1 MCKYIDV
8 CHVNAQSLV
17 SHIDEFRG
25 YFSSKQY
32 HIIAVSE
39 SWLKPHIADQAVHLP
54 DYNILRCDRTGIGG
68 GGVAL
73 YVHRSLKAKVL
84 VCSSSA
90 YSARPEFLI
99 AEISSACRSKLA
111 FSVVYRPPKIGYM
124 SDFEEAFLQ
133 YSQAY
138 KSNIVMGDFNA
149 DLCSNSFDANNL
161 KSFFSS
167 VSMDIVPYCPTHH
180 TATSSTWLDVCAVND
195 LSKVSGYSQLPVAFL
210 SSHDLISVSFL
221 SISDKIEPRE
231 IICRDFKLLN
241 SQAFKLDIEACDWSQ
256 VFTATSIDAKVDL
269 LNTFVL
275 ETINKHA
282 PVRKAQLRRPPAP
295 WLDNN
300 IKTLMRERDALYKAF
315 RRTRSLVVRDKY
327 RVLRG
332 RVKACK
338 KQTLHVEV

>member
-1 MCKYIDV
+1 
-8 CHVNAQSLV
+8 
-17 SHIDEFRG
+17 
-25 YFSSKQY
+25 
-32 HIIAVSE
+32 
-39 SWLKPHIADQAVHLP
+39 
-54 DYNILRCDRTGIGG
+54 
-68 GGVAL
+68 
-73 YVHRSLKAKVL
+73 
-84 VCSSSA
+84 
-90 YSARPEFLI
+90 
-99 AEISSACRSKLA
+99 
-111 FSVVYRPPKIGYM
+111 M

-161 KSFFSS
+161 KSFFLS

-180 TATSSTWLDVCAVND
+180 TATNSTWLDVCALND

-231 IICRDFKLLN
+231 IIYRDFKLLN

-256 VFTATSIDAKVDL
+256 VFTATSIDTKVDL

-300 IKTLMRERDALYKAF
+300 IKTLVRERDALYKAF
-315 RRTRSLVVRDKY
+315 RRTRSLVVRD
-327 RVLRG
+327 
-332 RVKACK
+332 
-338 KQTLHVEV
+338 